1 MEEPKP
7 KINRIH
13 IPKDKVEYLKKVIDN
28 SVGTESKTSE
38 IIRKNIGGVCTI
50 CHGIPTTKVTY
61 QMRGIIKIE
70 WYCDKCFS
78 MSET

>member
-38 IIRKNIGGVCTI
+38 IIRKNIGGGLYYLSWNPNDESNISNERNNKNRMVL
-50 CHGIPTTKVTY
+50 
-61 QMRGIIKIE
+61 
-70 WYCDKCFS
+70 
-78 MSET
+78 